1 MPFHQYGGSTPNVSR
16 YWICAAGLGIT
27 YSIAPPGFPSSG
39 RARRPET
46 PVQSVITPRVTN
58 SRLFTSGSPRLAR
71 GSPTSPDP
79 SASTSDHRSG
89 SPRPRH
95 GTRSRRRPRL
105 PRPNQPLQW
114 PRLPLWRRP
123 GDIISC
129 RRDFRDLLDGDAS
142 HRDGHPRR
150 ISGSSRN
157 DLNGVKS
164 RLVISLL
171 NQHREDADL
180 ASVHVVQLRR
190 YEAGGSQPTLDALKR
205 LALALSVSTDM
216 LVFDP
221 AERDPGDDL
230 RLHFEALARLGP
242 DERKLVKTLIEF
254 DRPHP
259 RCPPQRRRNSPRRD
273 ERLNPHSHPPSAYV
287 RHLSSIPAS
296 PGRPPGGV
304 GIQRM
309 SPLSNSA
316 WPNASQISSRTAQG
330 SSNDSRCS

>member
-1 MPFHQYGGSTPNVSR
+1 MEQRGEGGGQLALPHHRRSSRRHHEHRFVSSGWACIANVPRNTVLCEELKHCVTQRTEREVGTFSTHSMPFHQYGGSTPNVSR

-105 PRPNQPLQW
+105 PRPNEPLQR

-129 RRDFRDLLDGDAS
+129 RCDFRDLLDGDVS
-142 HRDGHPRR
+142 DRDGHPRR
-150 ISGSSRN
+150 SPGVVETISTASSP
-157 DLNGVKS
+157 GPS
-164 RLVISLL
+164 SAFS
-171 NQHREDADL
+171 QHREDATSP
-180 ASVHVVQLRR
+180 ASTSTLRR
-190 YEAGGSQPTLDALKR
+190 YQAGGSQPTLDALKNS
-205 LALALSVSTDM
+205 LSFCQSALTCSYH
-216 LVFDP
+216 P
-221 AERDPGDDL
+221 ARARPRRRPPPPLRGPGPP
-230 RLHFEALARLGP
+230 RP
-242 DERKLVKTLIEF
+242 DERKLV
-254 DRPHP
+254 RP
-259 RCPPQRRRNSPRRD
+259 
-273 ERLNPHSHPPSAYV
+273 
-287 RHLSSIPAS
+287 
-296 PGRPPGGV
+296 
-304 GIQRM
+304 
-309 SPLSNSA
+309 
-316 WPNASQISSRTAQG
+316 
-330 SSNDSRCS
+330 